1 MSTRATAGTTAV
13 LYNGLASEML
23 VAYVDAAT
31 GNLHTM
37 QFEETRADRGETEL
51 TVDYDWQRQPPAGL
65 GLVIPEAGH
74 PLAKIDEYWA
84 LWQRDN
90 VLFGLAAHHPAPLST
105 GLAEEEWLIERPVV
119 ARNQEMHVYGW
130 RGGRLVRH
138 RYGAPQSGL
147 PVVHVEPLLELD
159 GRPARSVCGALP
171 GDDEGTAVIGYVN
184 DTGGTV
190 SATVLYARGGK
201 VMKLEGKSEGRYR
214 LMRRHRMGLHV
225 GTKMRPAVAMMGE
238 SAEDGGYVLL
248 EARFDFKKQECVW
261 RRQRME
267 SLQAGSLDS
276 LSIYYLK
283 TADVG
288 EPYLVAVDKDGNL
301 ISPRRRTVV
310 KIREGEGTG
319 YSYPIV
325 TTGANRY
332 EAVGEG
338 REIRLRLLPVAG

>member
-13 LYNGLASEML
+13 LYNGLSSELL

-37 QFEETRADRGETEL
+37 QFEETRADRGETERM
-51 TVDYDWQRQPPAGL
+51 VDFDWERQTPAGV

-84 LWQRDN
+84 LWQRES
-90 VLFGLAAHHPAPLST
+90 VLYGLAAHHPAPIST
-105 GLAEEEWLIERPVV
+105 ALAEEEWLIERPIV

-138 RYGAPQSGL
+138 RYGAPKSGL
-147 PVVHVEPLLELD
+147 PVVHVEPMMDLPA
-159 GRPARSVCGALP
+159 RPARSVCGALP

-184 DTGGTV
+184 DTDGTV
-190 SATVLYARGGK
+190 TATVLYARGGK
-201 VMKLEGKSEGRYR
+201 VMPLEGKSEGRYR
-214 LMRRHRMGLHV
+214 LMRRHRMGFHV
-225 GTKMRPAVAMMGE
+225 GTKMRPALAMMGE
-238 SAEDGGYVLL
+238 SLEDGGYVLL

-267 SLQAGSLDS
+267 SLRAGGLDS

-283 TADVG
+283 TPDVG

-310 KIREGEGTG
+310 KIRDGEGTG